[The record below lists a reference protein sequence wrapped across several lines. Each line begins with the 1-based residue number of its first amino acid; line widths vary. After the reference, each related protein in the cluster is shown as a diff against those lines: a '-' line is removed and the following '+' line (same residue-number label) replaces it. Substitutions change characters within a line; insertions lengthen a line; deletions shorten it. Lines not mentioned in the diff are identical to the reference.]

1 MKDIQ
6 ADLTTLKD
14 NIDNAKNNLAKLE
27 GREIEL
33 IKQLEKDFGI
43 KTVAEAEKEVV
54 KLEKESKKRK
64 EIITTEYNKLK
75 EQYDW

>member
-1 MKDIQ
+1 
-6 ADLTTLKD
+6 
-14 NIDNAKNNLAKLE
+14 
-27 GREIEL
+27 
-33 IKQLEKDFGI
+33 LEKDFGI